1 MMTQVQNLRPKFIH
15 FPQIKLIMMTYVKNV
30 LLDDSMSDDAD
41 KQIKERCE
49 DVFQAAGKQVQG
61 FIGVCGCNK
70 YSFFRL
76 H

>member
-1 MMTQVQNLRPKFIH
+1 
-15 FPQIKLIMMTYVKNV
+15 MMTYVKNV

-70 YSFFRL
+70 
-76 H
+76 